1 MKDAVDDNV
10 AGGGQDQDP
19 PERPAPEEAPVEEGS
34 PSDPPTEAKRLITLA
49 VPPVDR
55 LLVILGAAAMVL
67 AGLLSWINVAPDAF
81 PNFAGIGA
89 GGGGVGLVVFLA
101 GLVLLSGRPRIDTAN
116 GVALGGFLASVITV
130 IVLFDDADGT
140 LMGGGAW
147 VAMIGSFVAL
157 TGIVFAM
164 TDPARRPARRVD
176 HSVMAALGAGLAI
189 IASFWMDWATG
200 AEGRFAPSAGGMF
213 GEIIVVGG
221 LDSEIA
227 TGYPVLILGVLVL
240 LLLLGLLSPSNSA
253 GMQAKMATHVRVG
266 GIAVV
271 VLAGGDLAGSLMGP
285 GLTGSG
291 PILALIG
298 GLMIAR
304 SVGPAEDRA
313 SETAGVEAA

>member
-1 MKDAVDDNV
+1 MNDAVDDNV
-10 AGGGQDQDP
+10 AGGGQDPDP
-19 PERPAPEEAPVEEGS
+19 PERPAPEEAPAEEDS

-55 LLVILGAAAMVL
+55 LLVLLGAAAMVL
-67 AGLLSWINVAPDAF
+67 AGLLSWINIAPDAF

-101 GLVLLSGRPRIDTAN
+101 GLALLSGRPRIDTAK
-116 GVALGGFLASVITV
+116 GVALGAFLASLITV

-140 LMGGGAW
+140 LMGGGSW
-147 VAMIGSFVAL
+147 VAMIGSFVAF
-157 TGIVFAM
+157 TGIAFATM
-164 TDPARRPARRVD
+164 DPARRPGRQVT
-176 HSVMAALGAGLAI
+176 HNVTAALGAILAI
-189 IASFWMDWATG
+189 IASFWMDWATSAAG
-200 AEGRFAPSAGGMF
+200 MFASSAGGAF
-213 GEIIVVGG
+213 GEDLVVGG
-221 LDSEIA
+221 LDSDIA

-253 GMQAKMATHVRVG
+253 GMQVKMATHVRVG

-271 VLAGGDLAGSLMGP
+271 VLAAGDLAGSLMGP

-291 PILALIG
+291 PILALVG

-304 SVGPAEDRA
+304 SVGPADDSGAEA
-313 SETAGVEAA
+313 TGAEAA